1 MTMTSGWTIDSP
13 GYKKKGKGGGTYVY
27 RPRQATDPATA
38 EATPAATAA
47 PGASFAQ
54 PPRLPSAVPS
64 AAAASPTSSSSS
76 PLTSIEL
83 PTFLSGRK
91 KTCGACKGCKFK
103 KGCEVRAAQDAV
115 GGTTAGSQ
123 PTPRIQARS
132 SGAKLSGA
140 TFNAASD
147 GGSTNNS
154 GANSAFGVG
163 AASAS
168 PAPSNATP
176 ARSPTRKLSRS
187 SRSPSSAVAGAA
199 ADDDDDAPTR
209 PVRRAVQESQLLK
222 LQLME
227 FEKEEREFELQEQRV
242 AAAAKSKA
250 AAGSSGG
257 VSGGVDAPSSTVL
270 PSVSPQGAGSY
281 NFGGPKVRTVV
292 LRSAAGGA
300 DALNEQVPFHGEEK
314 TFDSVLAAIAFLG
327 VGKSKYYECA
337 KLGLPCNNWYVK
349 MRARAHT
356 DPHVYACVY
365 TFRHCG
371 AIPGPRTCMLRK
383 HVRSTT
389 PEYIY
394 ILIKA
399 SDVQLI
405 TTPCI

>member
-1 MTMTSGWTIDSP
+1 MPMTPGWTIDSP

-27 RPRQATDPATA
+27 RPRQATVPATA

-47 PGASFAQ
+47 NRASFAQ
-54 PPRLPSAVPS
+54 PPRVPSAVPP

-76 PLTSIEL
+76 SLTSIEL

-115 GGTTAGSQ
+115 DGTTAGSQ
-123 PTPRIQARS
+123 PTPRIPARS

-147 GGSTNNS
+147 GGSTDNS
-154 GANSAFGVG
+154 GAASAFGLG

-168 PAPSNATP
+168 PALSNSTP
-176 ARSPTRKLSRS
+176 ARSPTREFSRS
-187 SRSPSSAVAGAA
+187 SSAVAGT
-199 ADDDDDAPTR
+199 DGDDDAPTR

-242 AAAAKSKA
+242 AAAAKAKA
-250 AAGSSGG
+250 EAESAGG

-300 DALNEQVPFHGEEK
+300 DALNEHVPFHGEEK
-314 TFDSVLAAIAFLG
+314 TFDSVLAAISFLG

-337 KLGLPCNNWYVK
+337 KLGLPCNNWYAK

-356 DPHVYACVY
+356 DPHVYACMC

-371 AIPGPRTCMLRK
+371 AIPGR
-383 HVRSTT
+383 
-389 PEYIY
+389 
-394 ILIKA
+394 
-399 SDVQLI
+399 
-405 TTPCI
+405 